1 MKIVNTAKKYSPQS
15 LDEFIFPS
23 EEAHELIT
31 AYASG
36 DIERPL
42 ILYGSSGSGKS
53 LLQRLIP
60 QAIERK
66 ETQVNKVICSDL
78 ELPSDIHDLYGRNKH
93 FNNVFTVN
101 GQRYNYFIIEE
112 FYMKSI
118 RLNDALKIELD
129 ASLGT
134 NLTIMS
140 TNRFELIDSGVLS
153 RSETLEVQPCTPNI
167 FFSHAKKIMQSE
179 EIDISDHD
187 LQVKLNAIYAVYK
200 DNRKYYSMLDA
211 LIRKERTQCLTT

>member
-1 MKIVNTAKKYSPQS
+1 MIVNTAKKYSPKA
-15 LDEFIFPS
+15 LAEFLFPNQ
-23 EEAHELIT
+23 EVRELVT
-31 AYASG
+31 AYSSG
-36 DIERPL
+36 DMERPL

-60 QAIERK
+60 QAIESK

-78 ELPSDIHDLYGRNKH
+78 KLPRDIHDLYGRNKK

-129 ASLGT
+129 ATLGT
-134 NLTIMS
+134 DLTIFS
-140 TNRFELIDSGVLS
+140 TNRFELIDSGILS
-153 RSETLEVQPCTPNI
+153 RSETLEVQPCNPSI
-167 FFSHAKKIMQSE
+167 FFPHAKKIMQSE

-187 LQVKLNAIYAVYK
+187 LLIKLNAIYAAYQ
-200 DNRKYYSMLDA
+200 DNRKYYLMMDA
-211 LIRKERTQCLTT
+211 LIRKVRTECVTA

>member
-1 MKIVNTAKKYSPQS
+1 MIVNTAKKYSPKA
-15 LDEFIFPS
+15 LAEFLFPNQ
-23 EEAHELIT
+23 EVFELVT

-36 DIERPL
+36 DMERPL

-60 QAIERK
+60 QAIESK

-78 ELPSDIHDLYGRNKH
+78 KLPRDIHDLYGRNKH

-134 NLTIMS
+134 DLTIFS
-140 TNRFELIDSGVLS
+140 TNRFELIDSGVMS
-153 RSETLEVQPCTPNI
+153 RSETLEVQPCTPSI
-167 FFSHAKKIMQSE
+167 FFPHAKKIMQSE

-200 DNRKYYSMLDA
+200 DNRKYYSALDS
-211 LIRKERTQCLTT
+211 LIRRNKGEKNG

>member
-1 MKIVNTAKKYSPQS
+1 MIVNTEKKYSPKS
-15 LDEFIFPS
+15 LNEFIYPNN
-23 EEAHELIT
+23 EVRDLVT

-36 DIERPL
+36 EIERPL

-78 ELPSDIHDLYGRNKH
+78 ELPKDIHELYGRNKH
-93 FNNVFTVN
+93 FSKVFTVN

-134 NLTIMS
+134 DLTIFS
-140 TNRFELIDSGVLS
+140 TNRLELIDSGVLS
-153 RSETLEVQPCTPNI
+153 RSEVLEVQPCNPCI
-167 FFSHAKKIMQSE
+167 FFPQAKKIMQAE

-187 LQVKLNAIYAVYK
+187 LLIKLKAIYGAYQ
-200 DNRKYYSMLDA
+200 DNRKYYSALDH
-211 LIRKERTQCLTT
+211 LIRKFKGEKNG

>member
-1 MKIVNTAKKYSPQS
+1 MIINTAKKYSPK
-15 LDEFIFPS
+15 LLNEFIYPNN
-23 EEAHELIT
+23 EVRDLVT

-53 LLQRLIP
+53 LLQRLVP
-60 QAIERK
+60 QAIQSK

-78 ELPSDIHDLYGRNKH
+78 KLPRDIHELYGRNKQ

-101 GQRYNYFIIEE
+101 DQRYNYFIIEE

-134 NLTIMS
+134 DLTIFS
-140 TNRFELIDSGVLS
+140 TNRFELIDSGILS
-153 RSETLEVQPCTPNI
+153 RSEVLEVQPCTPSI
-167 FFSHAKKIMQSE
+167 FFPHAKKIMQAE
-179 EIDISDHD
+179 EIDISDYD
-187 LQVKLNAIYAVYK
+187 LLVNLNAIYVAYK
-200 DNRKYYSMLDA
+200 DNRKYYSMMDA
-211 LIRKERTQCLTT
+211 LIRRERTQCLTT

>member
-1 MKIVNTAKKYSPQS
+1 MIVNTEKKYSPKS
-15 LDEFIFPS
+15 LNEFIFPN
-23 EEAHELIT
+23 EEARELIT

-36 DIERPL
+36 DIQRPL
-42 ILYGSSGSGKS
+42 ILHGSSGTGKS

-66 ETQVNKVICSDL
+66 EVQVNKVICSDL

-118 RLNDALKIELD
+118 RLSDALKIELD
-129 ASLGT
+129 ASLGID
-134 NLTIMS
+134 LTIFS
-140 TNRFELIDSGVLS
+140 TNRFELIDGGVLS
-153 RSETLEVQPCTPNI
+153 RSETLEVQPCTPSI
-167 FFSHAKKIMQSE
+167 FFPHAKNIMQAE
-179 EIDISDHD
+179 DIDISDHD

-200 DNRKYYSMLDA
+200 DNRKYYSMMDA

>member
-1 MKIVNTAKKYSPQS
+1 MIVNTEKKYSPKS
-15 LDEFIFPS
+15 LNEFIFPS
-23 EEAHELIT
+23 KEVHEIIT

-66 ETQVNKVICSDL
+66 ETHVNKVICSDL

-134 NLTIMS
+134 DLTIFS
-140 TNRFELIDSGVLS
+140 TNRFELIDCGVLS
-153 RSETLEVQPCTPNI
+153 RSETLEVQPCTPSI
-167 FFSHAKKIMQSE
+167 FFPHAKKIMQSE

-200 DNRKYYSMLDA
+200 DNRKYYSALDS
-211 LIRKERTQCLTT
+211 LIRRNKGEKNG

>member
-1 MKIVNTAKKYSPQS
+1 MIVNTEKKYSPKS
-15 LDEFIFPS
+15 LNEFIFPNK
-23 EEAHELIT
+23 EVHEIIT

-78 ELPSDIHDLYGRNKH
+78 KLPRDIHDLYGRNKH

-118 RLNDALKIELD
+118 RLNDALKLELD

-134 NLTIMS
+134 DLTIFS
-140 TNRFELIDSGVLS
+140 TNRFELIDCGVLS
-153 RSETLEVQPCTPNI
+153 RSETLEVQPCTPSI
-167 FFSHAKKIMQSE
+167 FFPHAKKIMQSE

-200 DNRKYYSMLDA
+200 DNRKYYSALDS
-211 LIRKERTQCLTT
+211 LIRRNKGEKNG

>member
-1 MKIVNTAKKYSPQS
+1 MIVNTAKKYSPKA
-15 LDEFIFPS
+15 LREFLFPNQ
-23 EEAHELIT
+23 EVFELVT

-36 DIERPL
+36 EMERPL

-60 QAIERK
+60 QAIESK

-78 ELPSDIHDLYGRNKH
+78 KLPRDIHDLYGRNKQ
-93 FNNVFTVN
+93 FNHVFTVN

-134 NLTIMS
+134 DLTIFS
-140 TNRFELIDSGVLS
+140 TNRFELIDSGVIS
-153 RSETLEVQPCTPNI
+153 RSETLEVQPCTPSI
-167 FFSHAKKIMQSE
+167 FFPHAKKIMQSE

-187 LQVKLNAIYAVYK
+187 LQVKLNAIYTTYR
-200 DNRKYYSMLDA
+200 DNRKYYSMMDA

>member
-1 MKIVNTAKKYSPQS
+1 MIINTAKKYSPNS
-15 LDEFIFPS
+15 LNEFIYPNN
-23 EEAHELIT
+23 EVRDLVT

-60 QAIERK
+60 QAIESK

-78 ELPSDIHDLYGRNKH
+78 KLPRDIHKLYGRNKQ

-101 GQRYNYFIIEE
+101 DQRYNYFIIEE

-134 NLTIMS
+134 DLTIFS

-153 RSETLEVQPCTPNI
+153 RSEVLEVQPCTPSI
-167 FFSHAKKIMQSE
+167 FFPHAKKIMQAE
-179 EIDISDHD
+179 EIDISDYD
-187 LQVKLNAIYAVYK
+187 LLVKLNAIYVAYK
-200 DNRKYYSMLDA
+200 DNRKYYSMMDA
-211 LIRKERTQCLTT
+211 LIRSKRTQCLTT

>member
-1 MKIVNTAKKYSPQS
+1 MIVNTAKKYSPKE
-15 LDEFIFPS
+15 LAEFLFPNQ
-23 EEAHELIT
+23 EVLELVT
-31 AYASG
+31 AYSSG
-36 DIERPL
+36 DLERPL

-78 ELPSDIHDLYGRNKH
+78 KLPRDIHDLYGRNKQ
-93 FNNVFTVN
+93 FNHVFTVN

-134 NLTIMS
+134 DLTIFS
-140 TNRFELIDSGVLS
+140 TNRFELIDRGILS
-153 RSETLEVQPCTPNI
+153 RSETLEVQPCNPSI
-167 FFSHAKKIMQSE
+167 FLPHAKKIMQAE
-179 EIDISDHD
+179 EIDISDYD
-187 LQVKLNAIYAVYK
+187 LLVKLNAIFVAYK
-200 DNRKYYSMLDA
+200 DNRKYYLMMDA
-211 LIRKERTQCLTT
+211 LIRKERTRCLTT

>member
-1 MKIVNTAKKYSPQS
+1 MIINTAKKYSPKS
-15 LDEFIFPS
+15 LNEFIYPNN
-23 EEAHELIT
+23 EVRDLVT

-60 QAIERK
+60 QAIECK

-78 ELPSDIHDLYGRNKH
+78 KLPRDIHELYGRNKQ

-101 GQRYNYFIIEE
+101 DQRYNYLIIEE

-129 ASLGT
+129 RSLGT
-134 NLTIMS
+134 DLTIFS
-140 TNRFELIDSGVLS
+140 TNRFALIDSGILS
-153 RSETLEVQPCTPNI
+153 RSEVLEVQPCIPSI
-167 FFSHAKKIMQSE
+167 FFPHAKKIMQAE

-187 LQVKLNAIYAVYK
+187 LLVKLNAIYVAYK
-200 DNRKYYSMLDA
+200 DNRKYYSMMDA
-211 LIRKERTQCLTT
+211 LIRRERTQSLTT

>member
-1 MKIVNTAKKYSPQS
+1 MMIVNTAKKYSPKS
-15 LDEFIFPS
+15 LDEFIFPNQ
-23 EEAHELIT
+23 EVFELVT

-36 DIERPL
+36 DMERPL

-60 QAIERK
+60 QAIESK

-78 ELPSDIHDLYGRNKH
+78 KLPRDIHDLYGRNKQ
-93 FNNVFTVN
+93 FNHVFTVN

-134 NLTIMS
+134 DLTIFS
-140 TNRFELIDSGVLS
+140 TNRFELIDSGVMS
-153 RSETLEVQPCTPNI
+153 RSETLEVQPCTPSI
-167 FFSHAKKIMQSE
+167 FFPHAKKIMQSE

-187 LQVKLNAIYAVYK
+187 LLVRLNAIYAVYK
-200 DNRKYYSMLDA
+200 DNRKYYSTLDS
-211 LIRKERTQCLTT
+211 LIRKNKGEKNG

>member
-1 MKIVNTAKKYSPQS
+1 MIINTEKKYSPQS
-15 LDEFIFPS
+15 LDEFIFPN
-23 EEAHELIT
+23 EESHELIT
-31 AYASG
+31 AYTSG

-42 ILYGSSGSGKS
+42 ILYGSSGCGKS

-78 ELPSDIHDLYGRNKH
+78 KLPRDIHDLYGRNKQ

-129 ASLGT
+129 ATLGT
-134 NLTIMS
+134 DLTIFS

-153 RSETLEVQPCTPNI
+153 RSETLEVQPCTPTM
-167 FFSHAKKIMQSE
+167 FFPHAKKIMQAE

-187 LQVKLNAIYAVYK
+187 LLVKLNAIYAVYK
-200 DNRKYYSMLDA
+200 DNRKFYSMMDA
-211 LIRKERTQCLTT
+211 LIRKERILCLTT

>member
-1 MKIVNTAKKYSPQS
+1 MIINTAKKYSPKS
-15 LDEFIFPS
+15 LNEFIYQNN
-23 EEAHELIT
+23 EVRDLVT
-31 AYASG
+31 AYESG
-36 DIERPL
+36 DMERPL

-78 ELPSDIHDLYGRNKH
+78 KLPREIHDLYGRNKH

-134 NLTIMS
+134 DLTIFS
-140 TNRFELIDSGVLS
+140 TNRFELIDRGILS
-153 RSETLEVQPCTPNI
+153 RSETLEVQPCNPSI
-167 FFSHAKKIMQSE
+167 FFPHAKKIMLAE

-187 LQVKLNAIYAVYK
+187 LLVKLNAIYVAYK
-200 DNRKYYSMLDA
+200 DNRKYYSMMDA
-211 LIRKERTQCLTT
+211 LIRSERTQCLTN

>member
-1 MKIVNTAKKYSPQS
+1 MITNTAKKYSPNS
-15 LDEFIFPS
+15 LDEFIYPNN
-23 EEAHELIT
+23 EVRDLVT
-31 AYASG
+31 AYTNG

-60 QAIERK
+60 QAIECK

-78 ELPSDIHDLYGRNKH
+78 KLPRDIHDLYGRNKH

-129 ASLGT
+129 RSLGT
-134 NLTIMS
+134 DLTIFS
-140 TNRFELIDSGVLS
+140 TNRFELIDSGILS
-153 RSETLEVQPCTPNI
+153 RSEVLEVQPCTPSI
-167 FFSHAKKIMQSE
+167 FFPHAKKIMQAE
-179 EIDISDHD
+179 EIDISDYD
-187 LQVKLNAIYAVYK
+187 LLVKLNAIYVAYK
-200 DNRKYYSMLDA
+200 DNRKYYSMMDA
-211 LIRKERTQCLTT
+211 LIRRERTQCLTT

>member
-1 MKIVNTAKKYSPQS
+1 MIVNTAKKYSPKV
-15 LDEFIFPS
+15 LAEFLFPNQ
-23 EEAHELIT
+23 EVFELVS
-31 AYASG
+31 AYESG
-36 DIERPL
+36 DMERPL

-78 ELPSDIHDLYGRNKH
+78 KLPRDIHDLYGRNKH

-134 NLTIMS
+134 DLTIFS
-140 TNRFELIDSGVLS
+140 TNRFELIDRGILS
-153 RSETLEVQPCTPNI
+153 RSETLEVQPCNPSI
-167 FFSHAKKIMQSE
+167 FFPHAKKIMQAE

-187 LQVKLNAIYAVYK
+187 LLVKLNAIHVAYK
-200 DNRKYYSMLDA
+200 DNRKYYSMMDA
-211 LIRKERTQCLTT
+211 LIRKERTQCLTN

>member
-1 MKIVNTAKKYSPQS
+1 MIINTAKKYSPQS
-15 LDEFIFPS
+15 LDEFIFPND
-23 EEAHELIT
+23 EVRELVT

-66 ETQVNKVICSDL
+66 DTQVNKVICSDL
-78 ELPSDIHDLYGRNKH
+78 KLPRDIHDLYGRNKQ

-101 GQRYNYFIIEE
+101 DQRFNYFIIEE

-129 ASLGT
+129 RSLGT
-134 NLTIMS
+134 DLTILS

-153 RSETLEVQPCTPNI
+153 RSETLEVQPCHPNI
-167 FFSHAKKIMQSE
+167 FLPHAKKIMQSE
-179 EIDISDHD
+179 EIDISDHE
-187 LQVKLNAIYAVYK
+187 LLVKLNAIYAVYK
-200 DNRKYYSMLDA
+200 DNRKYYSMMDA
-211 LIRKERTQCLTT
+211 FIRKERTLCLTN

>member
-1 MKIVNTAKKYSPQS
+1 MIINTAKKYSPQS
-15 LDEFIFPS
+15 LDEFIYPND
-23 EEAHELIT
+23 EIRELVT

-42 ILYGSSGSGKS
+42 IFYGSSGSGKS

-60 QAIERK
+60 RAIERK

-78 ELPSDIHDLYGRNKH
+78 KLPRDIHRVYGRNKH

-134 NLTIMS
+134 DLTIFS
-140 TNRFELIDSGVLS
+140 TNRFELIESGILS
-153 RSETLEVQPCTPNI
+153 RSETLEVQPCNPSI
-167 FFSHAKKIMQSE
+167 FFPHAKKIMQSE

-187 LQVKLNAIYAVYK
+187 LLVKLNAIYLAYK
-200 DNRKYYSMLDA
+200 DNRKYYSMMDA

>member
-1 MKIVNTAKKYSPQS
+1 MIINTAKKYSPK
-15 LDEFIFPS
+15 LLNEFIYPNN
-23 EEAHELIT
+23 EVRDLVT

-60 QAIERK
+60 QAIESK

-78 ELPSDIHDLYGRNKH
+78 KLPRDIHELYGRNKQ

-101 GQRYNYFIIEE
+101 DQRYNYFIIEE

-134 NLTIMS
+134 DLTIFS

-153 RSETLEVQPCTPNI
+153 RSEVLEVQPCTPSI
-167 FFSHAKKIMQSE
+167 FFPHAKKIMQAE
-179 EIDISDHD
+179 EIDISDYD
-187 LQVKLNAIYAVYK
+187 LLVKLNAIYVAYK
-200 DNRKYYSMLDA
+200 DNRKYYSMMDA
-211 LIRKERTQCLTT
+211 LIRRERTQSLTT

>member
-1 MKIVNTAKKYSPQS
+1 MIVNREKKYSPKS
-15 LDEFIFPS
+15 LNEFIYPNN
-23 EEAHELIT
+23 EVRDLVT

-78 ELPSDIHDLYGRNKH
+78 KLPRDIHDLYGRNKH
-93 FNNVFTVN
+93 FNKVFTVN
-101 GQRYNYFIIEE
+101 DQRYNYFIIEE

-129 ASLGT
+129 ATLGT
-134 NLTIMS
+134 DMTIFS
-140 TNRFELIDSGVLS
+140 TNRFELIDRGILS
-153 RSETLEVQPCTPNI
+153 RSETLEVQPCNPSI
-167 FFSHAKKIMQSE
+167 FLPHAKKIMQAE

-187 LQVKLNAIYAVYK
+187 LLVKLNAIYVAYK
-200 DNRKYYSMLDA
+200 DNRKYYSMMDA
-211 LIRKERTQCLTT
+211 LIRSERSRCLTT

>member
-1 MKIVNTAKKYSPQS
+1 MIINTAKKYSPKS
-15 LDEFIFPS
+15 LNEFIFPNN
-23 EEAHELIT
+23 EVRDLVT

-66 ETQVNKVICSDL
+66 DTYVNKVICSDL
-78 ELPSDIHDLYGRNKH
+78 KLPRDIHDLYGRNKH

-134 NLTIMS
+134 DLTIFS
-140 TNRFELIDSGVLS
+140 TNRFELIDSGILS
-153 RSETLEVQPCTPNI
+153 RSEVLEVQPCTPNI
-167 FFSHAKKIMQSE
+167 FFPHAKKIMQAE

-187 LQVKLNAIYAVYK
+187 LLVKLNAIYVAYK
-200 DNRKYYSMLDA
+200 DNRKYYSMMDA
-211 LIRKERTQCLTT
+211 LIRRERTQSLTT

>member
-1 MKIVNTAKKYSPQS
+1 MIVNTAKKYSPKA
-15 LDEFIFPS
+15 LAEFLFPNQ
-23 EEAHELIT
+23 EVFELVT

-36 DIERPL
+36 DMERPL

-60 QAIERK
+60 QAIESK

-78 ELPSDIHDLYGRNKH
+78 KLPRDIHDLYGRNKQFSH
-93 FNNVFTVN
+93 VFTVN

-134 NLTIMS
+134 DLTIFS
-140 TNRFELIDSGVLS
+140 TNRFELIDSGVMS
-153 RSETLEVQPCTPNI
+153 RSETLEVQPCTPSI
-167 FFSHAKKIMQSE
+167 FFPHAKKIMQAE

-187 LQVKLNAIYAVYK
+187 LLVKLNAIFVAYK
-200 DNRKYYSMLDA
+200 DNRKYYSMMDA
-211 LIRKERTQCLTT
+211 LIRNERTLCLTT

>member
-1 MKIVNTAKKYSPQS
+1 MIINTAKKYSPKS
-15 LDEFIFPS
+15 LNEFIYPNN
-23 EEAHELIT
+23 EVRDLVT

-60 QAIERK
+60 QAIESK

-78 ELPSDIHDLYGRNKH
+78 KLPRDIHDLYGRNKK

-129 ASLGT
+129 RSLGT
-134 NLTIMS
+134 DLTIFS

-153 RSETLEVQPCTPNI
+153 RSEVLEVQPCTPSI
-167 FFSHAKKIMQSE
+167 FFPHAKKIMQAE

-187 LQVKLNAIYAVYK
+187 LLVKLNAIYVAYK
-200 DNRKYYSMLDA
+200 DNRKYYSMMDA
-211 LIRKERTQCLTT
+211 LIRRERTQCLTT

>member
-1 MKIVNTAKKYSPQS
+1 MIINTAKKYSPKS
-15 LDEFIFPS
+15 LNEFIYPNN
-23 EEAHELIT
+23 EVRDLVT

-60 QAIERK
+60 QAIESK

-78 ELPSDIHDLYGRNKH
+78 KLPRDIHELYGRNKQ

-101 GQRYNYFIIEE
+101 DQRYNYFIIEE

-134 NLTIMS
+134 DLTIFS
-140 TNRFELIDSGVLS
+140 TNRFELIDSGILS
-153 RSETLEVQPCTPNI
+153 RSDVLEVQPCNPSI
-167 FFSHAKKIMQSE
+167 FFPHAKKIMQAE

-187 LQVKLNAIYAVYK
+187 LLVKLNAIHVAYK
-200 DNRKYYSMLDA
+200 DNRKYYSMMDA
-211 LIRKERTQCLTT
+211 LIRSERTQSLTA

>member
-1 MKIVNTAKKYSPQS
+1 MIINTTKRYSPKS
-15 LDEFIFPS
+15 LDEFIFPNN
-23 EEAHELIT
+23 EVRDLVT

-42 ILYGSSGSGKS
+42 ILYGSSGCGKS

-60 QAIERK
+60 QAIESK

-78 ELPSDIHDLYGRNKH
+78 KLPRDIHELYGRNKQ

-101 GQRYNYFIIEE
+101 DQRYNYFIIEE

-134 NLTIMS
+134 DLTIFS

-153 RSETLEVQPCTPNI
+153 RSEVLEVQPCTPSI
-167 FFSHAKKIMQSE
+167 FFPHAKKIMQAE
-179 EIDISDHD
+179 EIDISDYD
-187 LQVKLNAIYAVYK
+187 LLVKLNAIYVAYK
-200 DNRKYYSMLDA
+200 DNRKYYSMMDA
-211 LIRKERTQCLTT
+211 LIRRERTQCLTT

>member
-1 MKIVNTAKKYSPQS
+1 MIVNTAKKYSPKV
-15 LDEFIFPS
+15 LAEFLFPNQ
-23 EEAHELIT
+23 EVFELVS
-31 AYASG
+31 AYESG
-36 DIERPL
+36 DMERPL

-78 ELPSDIHDLYGRNKH
+78 KLPRDIHDLYGRNKH

-134 NLTIMS
+134 DLTILS
-140 TNRFELIDSGVLS
+140 TNRFELIDRGILS
-153 RSETLEVQPCTPNI
+153 RSETLEVQPCNPSI
-167 FFSHAKKIMQSE
+167 FFPHAKKIMQAE

-187 LQVKLNAIYAVYK
+187 LLVKLNAIYVAYK
-200 DNRKYYSMLDA
+200 DNRKYYSMMDA
-211 LIRKERTQCLTT
+211 LIRKERTQCLTN

>member
-1 MKIVNTAKKYSPQS
+1 MIINTAKKYSPK
-15 LDEFIFPS
+15 LLNEFIYPNN
-23 EEAHELIT
+23 EVRDLVT

-60 QAIERK
+60 QAIESK

-78 ELPSDIHDLYGRNKH
+78 KLPRDIHELYGRNKQ

-101 GQRYNYFIIEE
+101 DQRYNYFIIEE

-134 NLTIMS
+134 DLTIFS

-153 RSETLEVQPCTPNI
+153 RSEVLEVQPCTPSI
-167 FFSHAKKIMQSE
+167 FFPHAKKIMQAE
-179 EIDISDHD
+179 EIDISDYD
-187 LQVKLNAIYAVYK
+187 LLVKLNAIYVAYK
-200 DNRKYYSMLDA
+200 DNRKYYSMMDA
-211 LIRKERTQCLTT
+211 LIRRERTQFLTT

>member
-1 MKIVNTAKKYSPQS
+1 MIVNTATKYSPKT
-15 LDEFIFPS
+15 LAEFLFPNQ
-23 EEAHELIT
+23 EVFELVN

-36 DIERPL
+36 DMERPL
-42 ILYGSSGSGKS
+42 IFYGSSGSGKS

-66 ETQVNKVICSDL
+66 EPQVNKVICSDL
-78 ELPSDIHDLYGRNKH
+78 KLPRDIHDLYGRNKQ

-134 NLTIMS
+134 DLTIFS

-153 RSETLEVQPCTPNI
+153 RSETLEVQPCNPSI
-167 FFSHAKKIMQSE
+167 FLPHAKKIMQAE

-187 LQVKLNAIYAVYK
+187 LLVKLNAIHAVYK
-200 DNRKYYSMLDA
+200 DNRKYYSMMDA
-211 LIRKERTQCLTT
+211 LIRKEKQLKATT

>member
-1 MKIVNTAKKYSPQS
+1 MIVNTAKKYSPKA
-15 LDEFIFPS
+15 LAEFLFPNQ
-23 EEAHELIT
+23 EVFELVT

-36 DIERPL
+36 DMERPL

-60 QAIERK
+60 QAIESK

-78 ELPSDIHDLYGRNKH
+78 KLPRDIHDLYGRNKH
-93 FNNVFTVN
+93 FSHIFTVN

-129 ASLGT
+129 VSLGT
-134 NLTIMS
+134 DLTIFS
-140 TNRFELIDSGVLS
+140 TNRFELIDSGVVS
-153 RSETLEVQPCTPNI
+153 RSETLEVQPCNPSI
-167 FFSHAKKIMQSE
+167 FFPHAKKIMQSE

-187 LQVKLNAIYAVYK
+187 LQVKLNAIYTAYR
-200 DNRKYYSMLDA
+200 DNRKYYSMMDA

>member
-1 MKIVNTAKKYSPQS
+1 MIINTAKKYSPKS
-15 LDEFIFPS
+15 LDEFIYPNN
-23 EEAHELIT
+23 EVRELVT

-60 QAIERK
+60 QAIESK

-78 ELPSDIHDLYGRNKH
+78 KLPRDIHDLYGRNKQ
-93 FNNVFTVN
+93 FNNVFTIN

-129 ASLGT
+129 RSLGT
-134 NLTIMS
+134 DLTIFS
-140 TNRFELIDSGVLS
+140 TNRFELIESGILS
-153 RSETLEVQPCTPNI
+153 RSETLEVQPCNPST
-167 FFSHAKKIMQSE
+167 FFPHAKKIMQAE

-187 LQVKLNAIYAVYK
+187 LLVKLNAICVAYK
-200 DNRKYYSMLDA
+200 DNRKYYSMMDA
-211 LIRKERTQCLTT
+211 LIRKERTRCLTT

>member
-1 MKIVNTAKKYSPQS
+1 MMIVNTAKKYSPKS

-23 EEAHELIT
+23 EEVHELIT
-31 AYASG
+31 AYTSG
-36 DIERPL
+36 EMERPL

-66 ETQVNKVICSDL
+66 EPQVNKVICSDFK
-78 ELPSDIHDLYGRNKH
+78 LPRDIHDLYGRNKQ
-93 FNNVFTVN
+93 FNHVFTVN

-112 FYMKSI
+112 FCMKSI

-129 ASLGT
+129 ATLGT
-134 NLTIMS
+134 DLTIFS

-153 RSETLEVQPCTPNI
+153 RSETLEVQPCTPTM
-167 FFSHAKKIMQSE
+167 FFPHAKKIMQAE
-179 EIDISDHD
+179 EIDISDKD
-187 LQVKLNAIYAVYK
+187 LLVKLNAIYAVYK
-200 DNRKYYSMLDA
+200 DNRKYYSMMDA

>member
-1 MKIVNTAKKYSPQS
+1 MIVNTAKKYSPKA
-15 LDEFIFPS
+15 LREFLFPNQ
-23 EEAHELIT
+23 EVFDLVT

-36 DIERPL
+36 EMERPL

-78 ELPSDIHDLYGRNKH
+78 KLPRDIHDLYGKNKQ

-101 GQRYNYFIIEE
+101 EQRYNYFIIEE

-129 ASLGT
+129 ATLGT
-134 NLTIMS
+134 DLTIFS
-140 TNRFELIDSGVLS
+140 TNRFELIDGGVIS
-153 RSETLEVQPCTPNI
+153 RSEKLEVQPCTPTI
-167 FFSHAKKIMQSE
+167 FFPHAKKIMQAE
-179 EIDISDHD
+179 EIDISDQD
-187 LQVKLNAIYAVYK
+187 LLVKLNAMYAVYK
-200 DNRKYYSMLDA
+200 DNRKYYSMMDA
-211 LIRKERTQCLTT
+211 LIRKERTQCLAT

>member
-1 MKIVNTAKKYSPQS
+1 MIINTAKKYSPKS
-15 LDEFIFPS
+15 LNEFIYPNN
-23 EEAHELIT
+23 EVRDLVT

-53 LLQRLIP
+53 LLQRFIP
-60 QAIERK
+60 QSIECK

-78 ELPSDIHDLYGRNKH
+78 KLPRDIHDLYGRNKQ

-101 GQRYNYFIIEE
+101 DQRYNYFIIEE

-129 ASLGT
+129 RSLGT
-134 NLTIMS
+134 DLTIFS
-140 TNRFELIDSGVLS
+140 TNRFELIDSGILS
-153 RSETLEVQPCTPNI
+153 RSEVLEVQPCTPSI
-167 FFSHAKKIMQSE
+167 FFPHAKKIMQAE

-187 LQVKLNAIYAVYK
+187 LLVKLNAIYVAYK
-200 DNRKYYSMLDA
+200 DNRKYYSMMDA
-211 LIRKERTQCLTT
+211 LIRRERIQSITA

>member
-1 MKIVNTAKKYSPQS
+1 MIVNTEKKYSPQS
-15 LDEFIFPS
+15 LDEFIFPN
-23 EEAHELIT
+23 EEVRELIT

-60 QAIERK
+60 RAIERN
-66 ETQVNKVICSDL
+66 ETQVNKVICS
-78 ELPSDIHDLYGRNKH
+78 ELKLPRDIHDVYGRNKQ

-129 ASLGT
+129 ATLGT
-134 NLTIMS
+134 DLTIFS

-153 RSETLEVQPCTPNI
+153 RSETLEVQPCNPSI
-167 FFSHAKKIMQSE
+167 FLPHAKKIMQAE

-187 LQVKLNAIYAVYK
+187 LLVKLNAIYAVYK
-200 DNRKYYSMLDA
+200 DNRKYYSTLDS
-211 LIRKERTQCLTT
+211 LIRKNKGEKNG